1 MSSNSFVCGF
11 SMATIMEHSMAKKSE
26 YPAENSEMSSVEF
39 AQYALRERVAPPGAG
54 VNVSDRIR
62 VAARRLGWTHSR
74 TKDAWYADP
83 RISINADELRDIEN
97 AAGLRYGRQEHAE
110 LNEIISRA
118 DALLDGPDSDFY
130 RPFVDAVRAMARA
143 FHRPGIEKD

>member
-1 MSSNSFVCGF
+1 MTSNIAGRVSEMRE
-11 SMATIMEHSMAKKSE
+11 SKS
-26 YPAENSEMSSVEF
+26 ENSEMSSVEF

-97 AAGLRYGRQEHAE
+97 AAGLRYGKQEHAE
-110 LNEIISRA
+110 LNEIIWRA
-118 DALLDGPDSDFY
+118 EALLDGNEADFY

-143 FHRPGIEKD
+143 FSGSRTPGE